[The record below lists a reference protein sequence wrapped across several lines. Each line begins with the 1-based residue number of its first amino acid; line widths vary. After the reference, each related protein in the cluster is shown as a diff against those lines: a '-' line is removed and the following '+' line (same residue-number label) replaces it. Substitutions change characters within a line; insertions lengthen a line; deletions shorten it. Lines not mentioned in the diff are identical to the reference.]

1 MDESTQRRFYHANF
15 QRYIIAGLLT
25 ITPLFAVWLV
35 FNFLLSTL
43 SFFGQPLAVLLTAF
57 LDQNLPTARPFV
69 DNPTVRWL
77 LAVLVAVL
85 ALYVIGAIA
94 SRVIGQRLIGLFER
108 IITRIPL
115 VQTIYS
121 AAKKLVDVLHQRPG
135 SDQRVVLIDW
145 PHEGLKTVAFV
156 MRTFT
161 DARSGEEM
169 AAVYVPSA
177 LNPTSG
183 FLELLPVS
191 KLFFAD
197 IPTDQAMTMI
207 ISGGAIVPERM
218 SLTPQDARET

>member
-1 MDESTQRRFYHANF
+1 MDDGRRHANF

-35 FNFLLSTL
+35 FNFFLNSL
-43 SFFGQPLAVLLTAF
+43 SFFGQPLAVPLTTF
-57 LDQNLPTARPFV
+57 IDQNLPSARPFV
-69 DNPTVRWL
+69 DNPTARWL
-77 LAVLVAVL
+77 MAVLVAVL

-108 IITRIPL
+108 IIARIPL

-121 AAKKLVDVLHQRPG
+121 AAKKLVDVLQQRPG

-145 PHEGLKTVAFV
+145 PHDGLKTVGFV
-156 MRTFT
+156 MRIFT
-161 DARSGEEM
+161 DAKTGEEL
-169 AAVYVPSA
+169 AAIYVPSA

-183 FLELLPVS
+183 FLEIMPAA

-207 ISGGAIVPERM
+207 ISGGAIVPEKI
-218 SLTPQDARET
+218 TIAPAG